1 MNRRHFLTQAAGT
14 IAAGALLPNFAAAQ
28 TGPSAPQKADGASY
42 AP

>member
-28 TGPSAPQKADGASY
+28 TAPQKADGASY